1 MERKKFENLL
11 TNEFEWSII
20 YVVAVGLLRTHECSV
35 MKRRNLTVVA
45 FLISDEV
52 EDRAKKRESTE
63 LAGGVCTVK
72 PQLGLGF

>member
-1 MERKKFENLL
+1 MTKRI
-11 TNEFEWSII
+11 EWSILYI
-20 YVVAVGLLRTHECSV
+20 VAERLLRTHECSV
-35 MKRRNLTVVA
+35 MKRRNLIVVA

-52 EDRAKKRESTE
+52 KDRAKKRELTE

>member
-1 MERKKFENLL
+1 
-11 TNEFEWSII
+11 
-20 YVVAVGLLRTHECSV
+20 
-35 MKRRNLTVVA
+35 MKRRNLIVVA

-52 EDRAKKRESTE
+52 KDRAKKRELTE